1 MLNVLIPIVSN
12 VKSYQKLISALNN
25 AENINVLIGIT
36 SSLKSQIM
44 NFASDNIFLI
54 EYENGSSRESII
66 NGMQK
71 YLEEGA
77 VMILR
82 KPITI
87 EEFNNFIRAKKDIV
101 LCEKK
106 VNKFKQFINFIWQ
119 KMLKLFLGV
128 KLYEGDTSV
137 ILFGEDI
144 SSVFSSINDLSFSSR
159 VDRWRGLEQGTV
171 EVKGSAVK
179 TEVDKKA
186 IFKYLIISIISLLVG
201 VVVTTCVSLFAP
213 MSIIV
218 GLLLFCLDII
228 CLTILCIMIVL
239 IIFNYT
245 IGKKHFENAVEV
257 IDDDEQ
263 QILNYS
269 DEEFDDTDEDDEFN
283 YEGGDDEE
291 N

>member
-179 TEVDKKA
+179 TEVDKNA
-186 IFKYLIISIISLLVG
+186 IFKYLIIAIISLLVG

>member
-1 MLNVLIPIVSN
+1 
-12 VKSYQKLISALNN
+12 
-25 AENINVLIGIT
+25 
-36 SSLKSQIM
+36 
-44 NFASDNIFLI
+44 
-54 EYENGSSRESII
+54 
-66 NGMQK
+66 
-71 YLEEGA
+71 
-77 VMILR
+77 
-82 KPITI
+82 
-87 EEFNNFIRAKKDIV
+87 
-101 LCEKK
+101 
-106 VNKFKQFINFIWQ
+106 
-119 KMLKLFLGV
+119 MLKLFLGV

-201 VVVTTCVSLFAP
+201 AVVTTCVSLFAP

-239 IIFNYT
+239 IIFNYS